1 MDGSSAEK
9 GLGKLALLSNV
20 NMDYAVRMLA
30 KETEVYRPEGYG
42 NELGVLINPESSYH
56 AFRPD
61 ITFLLVDLMEL
72 LGHELDLERA
82 AEKIGGWFS
91 QLAGG
96 LREGEVYYVNDAWL
110 WGVELGAAADPGRK
124 AALEGLWQARLEELC
139 RSRANVRIFPYRHV
153 IETLGEER
161 AFSLKTWYMGKV
173 LHSSE
178 ALKRLWGLILEKARW
193 EVRVPRKVLLLDLDN
208 TLWGG
213 LAGGRDHSPI
223 ALSED
228 HEGLAYKNLQ
238 RVLAQMQ
245 EQGVLLGIVSK
256 NNQEDAMEILQE
268 HPHMV
273 LRPCAFAAR
282 RINWEP
288 KHENVREIAKEL
300 NLGLD
305 SIVFWDDSPAERQL
319 VREMLPQV
327 AVPDFP
333 ERPEEL
339 APAMVEIHR
348 NYFARPV
355 VTRED
360 REKTAQYGALA
371 QTKKLQEESGSF
383 EEYLERLE
391 TRACR
396 VDPGK
401 NLERLVQLMNKT
413 NQFNLTTQRY
423 TQGQL
428 AQLLQDA
435 GKQVYLYQVRDKFGD
450 HGIVAAAVADCSGMV
465 PVITDFVMSCRIM
478 GKNIEYA
485 LVEDMEADLRGRGY
499 GRLRGRYVP
508 TSQNS
513 PAASLYERLGYS
525 KVQGT
530 AEGGSEY
537 EICLKDVPV
546 RKHCVRMEQG
556 LKA

>member
-213 LAGGRDHSPI
+213 LAGERDHSPI

-300 NLGLD
+300 NLGL
-305 SIVFWDDSPAERQL
+305 
-319 VREMLPQV
+319 
-327 AVPDFP
+327 
-333 ERPEEL
+333 
-339 APAMVEIHR
+339 
-348 NYFARPV
+348 
-355 VTRED
+355 
-360 REKTAQYGALA
+360 GA
-371 QTKKLQEESGSF
+371 
-383 EEYLERLE
+383 
-391 TRACR
+391 
-396 VDPGK
+396 
-401 NLERLVQLMNKT
+401 
-413 NQFNLTTQRY
+413 
-423 TQGQL
+423 
-428 AQLLQDA
+428 
-435 GKQVYLYQVRDKFGD
+435 
-450 HGIVAAAVADCSGMV
+450 
-465 PVITDFVMSCRIM
+465 
-478 GKNIEYA
+478 
-485 LVEDMEADLRGRGY
+485 
-499 GRLRGRYVP
+499 
-508 TSQNS
+508 
-513 PAASLYERLGYS
+513 
-525 KVQGT
+525 
-530 AEGGSEY
+530 
-537 EICLKDVPV
+537 
-546 RKHCVRMEQG
+546 
-556 LKA
+556 KA